1 MTAPNAEAPATSLAS
16 ALAGD
21 LSAADYHRLARRLAG
36 EPAGLQELRV
46 ALLSTCTLDFV
57 RPFLVVEGARAGLH
71 LAPWFGPFGQIEQQ
85 VGDPG
90 SGLYAARPDV
100 LVICLRPDDVVPDAM
115 IRPLARG
122 AAPIA
127 QALEEQVERLVRSV
141 AQFRARSTAPVL
153 VANFAEPALLP
164 LGVFDANV
172 GDTLTYA
179 LAAANASLRARLSAM
194 PSVTVWDLAGLVRRV
209 GTGRWTDRRLWAMA
223 RVPVAAAHQPALAAH
238 LARSIRATQRPPA
251 KCIVLDLDNTLWG
264 GVIGDDGI
272 GGIQLGDD
280 HPGSVFKDLQRRLL
294 ALADRGILLA
304 VVSKNDAPVAEEVF
318 RRHPDMLIRWEDL
331 AATRIN
337 WEPKSGNIRAIAKEL
352 NIGSDQLVFFDDN
365 PVEQAEVRLN
375 APEVMVAPVPND
387 PLRYAEVLDALPWF
401 DQVAISEEDRKR
413 TLLYR
418 ERREREEAEHAF
430 DSIDD
435 FLASLDMSAEV
446 GLLGDETL
454 GRIAQL
460 IGKTN
465 QFNLTTR
472 RHTTSELAAMAADPR
487 TIVGWIRVADRFGDQ
502 GLVAIGIMRCDGDR
516 GVMDSFLMSCR
527 VMNRRVEHA
536 LMAYLAEHA
545 RRLGVRELLGEY
557 LPTPKNGMVREF
569 YPGLGF
575 TAVDDEGRWFR
586 LALTEDA
593 LTWPA
598 AIARRDAGAPGTP

>member
-1 MTAPNAEAPATSLAS
+1 MTASPPQETAES
-16 ALAGD
+16 
-21 LSAADYHRLARRLAG
+21 LSAAIAGELNAVDYHRLARRIA
-36 EPAGLQELRV
+36 ATADGLQALRV
-46 ALLSTCTLDFV
+46 AVLSTCTLDFV
-57 RPFLVVEGARAGLH
+57 RPFLIVEGARAGLRIS
-71 LAPWFGPFGQIEQQ
+71 PWIGPFGQVEQQ
-85 VGDPG
+85 VGDTT
-90 SGLYAARPDV
+90 SELYASAPEL
-100 LVICLRPDDVVPDAM
+100 LVVCLRPDDVVPDSI
-115 IRPLARG
+115 IRPMARG
-122 AAPIA
+122 AAPLA
-127 QALEEQVERLVRSV
+127 QVLEGLVDRVVVSV
-141 AQFRARSTAPVL
+141 TQFRAHSTAPVL
-153 VANFAEPALLP
+153 VANFAEPAFLP

-172 GDTLTYA
+172 GDALTYA
-179 LAAANASLRARLSAM
+179 LAAANASLRDRLSTM
-194 PSVTVWDLAGLVRRV
+194 PNVTVWDLAGLVRRV
-209 GTGRWTDRRLWAMA
+209 GTARWTDRRLWSMA
-223 RVPVAAAHQPALAAH
+223 RVPVAAANQPALAAH

-318 RRHPDMLIRWEDL
+318 RRHPDMLIRWDDL

-337 WEPKSGNIRAIAKEL
+337 WEPKSGNLRAIAKEL

-375 APEVMVAPVPND
+375 APEVLVAPVPAD

-401 DQVAISEEDRKR
+401 DQVAISDEDRKR

-418 ERREREEAEHAF
+418 ERRERSEAEQSF
-430 DSIDD
+430 ESIDA
-435 FLASLDMSAEV
+435 FLASLAMTAEV
-446 GLLGDETL
+446 GVLGDETM

-472 RHTTSELAAMAADPR
+472 RHSASDLAAMAADPR
-487 TIVGWIRVADRFGDQ
+487 TVIGWARVSDRFGDQ
-502 GLVAIGIMRCDGDR
+502 GLVAIGILRCTGEL
-516 GVMDSFLMSCR
+516 GTMDTFLMSCR

-536 LMAYLAEHA
+536 LMAFLAEHA
-545 RRLGVRELLGEY
+545 RRLGVREIEGEY
-557 LPTPKNGMVREF
+557 IPTPKNGMVREF

-575 TAVDDEGRWFR
+575 APVDREGRRYR
-586 LALTEDA
+586 LALADDA
-593 LTWPA
+593 LAWPPV
-598 AIARRDAGAPGTP
+598 IARKDAVAPGAP

>member
-1 MTAPNAEAPATSLAS
+1 MTAPHAEDARTSLAS
-16 ALAGD
+16 ALAGE
-21 LSAADYHRLARRLAG
+21 LTAADYHRLARRIAS
-36 EPAGLQELRV
+36 EPAGLQALRV
-46 ALLSTCTLDFV
+46 AVLSTCTLDFV

-71 LAPWFGPFGQIEQQ
+71 LTPWMGPFGQLEQQ
-85 VGDPG
+85 VGDPA
-90 SGLYAARPDV
+90 SALYGAAPDV
-100 LVICLRPDDVVPDAM
+100 LVICLRPDDVVPEAM
-115 IRPLARG
+115 IRPMARD
-122 AAPIA
+122 AAPLS
-127 QALEEQVERLVRSV
+127 QVLDQQVERLVQSV

-153 VANFAEPALLP
+153 VANFAEPALRP

-172 GDTLTYA
+172 GESLTYA
-179 LAAANASLRARLSAM
+179 LAAANAALRERLSSK
-194 PSVTVWDLAGLVRRV
+194 PNVTVWDLAGLVRRV
-209 GTGRWTDRRLWAMA
+209 GTGRWADRRLWAMA
-223 RVPVAAAHQPALAAH
+223 RVPVAAVNQPALAAH
-238 LARSIRATQRPPA
+238 LVRSMRATQRPPA

-375 APEVMVAPVPND
+375 APEVLVAPVPND

-401 DQVAISEEDRKR
+401 DQVAISDEDRKR

-418 ERREREEAEHAF
+418 ERRERDEAEHAF

-435 FLASLDMSAEV
+435 FLTSLGMTAEA
-446 GLLGDETL
+446 GLLGEETMA
-454 GRIAQL
+454 RVAQL

-472 RHTTSELAAMAADPR
+472 RHTAADLAAMAADPR
-487 TIVGWIRVADRFGDQ
+487 TLVGWIRVADRFGDQ
-502 GLVAIGIMRCDGDR
+502 GLVAIGILRCDGER
-516 GVMDSFLMSCR
+516 GVMDTFLMSCR

-536 LMAYLAEHA
+536 LMAFLAEHA
-545 RRLGVRELLGEY
+545 RRLGVREVMGEY
-557 LPTPKNGMVREF
+557 LPTAKNGMVKDF

-575 TAVDDEGRWFR
+575 SAVDDAGRWFR
-586 LALTEDA
+586 LALADDVLA
-593 LTWPA
+593 WPA
-598 AIARRDAGAPGTP
+598 VIARRDADAPRAT

>member
-1 MTAPNAEAPATSLAS
+1 MNAPHAEDATGSLAS
-16 ALAGD
+16 ALAGE
-21 LSAADYHRLARRLAG
+21 LTAADYHRLARRIAS
-36 EPAGLQELRV
+36 EPAGLQALRV
-46 ALLSTCTLDFV
+46 AVLSTCTLDFV

-71 LAPWFGPFGQIEQQ
+71 LTPWIGPFGQLEQQ
-85 VGDPG
+85 VGDPA
-90 SGLYAARPDV
+90 SALYGTAPDL
-100 LVICLRPDDVVPDAM
+100 LVICLRPDDVVPEAL
-115 IRPLARG
+115 IRPMARG
-122 AAPIA
+122 AAPLS
-127 QALEEQVERLVRSV
+127 QVLNEQVERLVQSV

-153 VANFAEPALLP
+153 VANFAEPAMLP

-172 GDTLTYA
+172 GESLTYA
-179 LAAANASLRARLSAM
+179 LAAANAALRERLSSM
-194 PSVTVWDLAGLVRRV
+194 PNVTVWDLAGLVRRV
-209 GTGRWTDRRLWAMA
+209 GTGRWADRRLWAMA
-223 RVPVAAAHQPALAAH
+223 RVPVAAVNQPALAAH
-238 LARSIRATQRPPA
+238 LVRSMRATQRPPA

-375 APEVMVAPVPND
+375 APEVLVAPVPND

-401 DQVAISEEDRKR
+401 DQVAISDEDRKR

-418 ERREREEAEHAF
+418 ERRERDEAEHAF

-435 FLASLDMSAEV
+435 FLTSLGMTAEA
-446 GLLGDETL
+446 GLLGEETM
-454 GRIAQL
+454 GRVAQL

-472 RHTTSELAAMAADPR
+472 RHTAADLAAMAADPR
-487 TIVGWIRVADRFGDQ
+487 TLVGWIRVADRFGDQ
-502 GLVAIGIMRCDGDR
+502 GLVAIGILRCDGER
-516 GVMDSFLMSCR
+516 GVMDTFLMSCR

-536 LMAYLAEHA
+536 LMAFLAEHA
-545 RRLGVRELLGEY
+545 RRLGVREVMGEY
-557 LPTPKNGMVREF
+557 LPTAKNGMVKDF

-575 TAVDDEGRWFR
+575 SAVDDAGRWFR
-586 LALTEDA
+586 LALADDVLA
-593 LTWPA
+593 WPA
-598 AIARRDAGAPGTP
+598 VIARRDADAPRAT